1 MRAVQ
6 HQHLSAVNLPYTILR
21 SDLWRRRLYDVTDYD
36 VTDAALRSWRCA
48 TFPSLFAHR
57 KANLSNE
64 VAAELADQKALGSRL
79 MSKLALKVGK
89 VAAPVAGPL
98 VAAAAAAADG
108 GGGVVG
114 EEEEEEEEGEFGFG
128 DGFDE

>member
-1 MRAVQ
+1 
-6 HQHLSAVNLPYTILR
+6 
-21 SDLWRRRLYDVTDYD
+21 
-36 VTDAALRSWRCA
+36 
-48 TFPSLFAHR
+48 
-57 KANLSNE
+57 
-64 VAAELADQKALGSRL
+64 

-98 VAAAAAAADG
+98 VAAAAAAAADG
-108 GGGVVG
+108 GAGGVVG